1 MENMG
6 DVDDAAM
13 MQNAAVPVQ
22 DIDMALQQVSFD
34 NILMDI
40 INLTQA

>member
-1 MENMG
+1 MENLG

-13 MQNAAVPVQ
+13 MQNAAVAVQ
-22 DIDMALQQVSFD
+22 DIDMASQQVSFD

-40 INLTQA
+40 IN